1 MSRFWKSLRLV
12 AASALSLA
20 IGFLSRDLSAE
31 EDYQITNEVVLI
43 DVRVSPAKG
52 ENRAQIMFQLENR
65 STERIS
71 FGGITVADAGRS
83 RIVAS
88 LGNGTTTTLD
98 TIPVAPGEV
107 LSMDGEVLWIE
118 VDRLAGGLP
127 PDGTIDATVSLGV
140 AVIPISLTVEGTK
153 KLSN

>member
-12 AASALSLA
+12 AACAPSLA
-20 IGFLSRDLSAE
+20 IGFLSEDVRAE
-31 EDYQITNEVVLI
+31 EGYQVTNEVVLI

-71 FGGITVADAGRS
+71 FGGMTVADAGRS

-118 VDRLAGGLP
+118 VDELAGGLP
-127 PDGTIDATVSLGV
+127 PDGTIDATVNLGV

>member
-20 IGFLSRDLSAE
+20 IGFLSRDLRAE

-71 FGGITVADAGRS
+71 FGGMTVADAGRS

-118 VDRLAGGLP
+118 VDELAGGLP
-127 PDGTIDATVSLGV
+127 PDGTIDATVNLGV
-140 AVIPISLTVEGTK
+140 AVILISLTVEGTK

>member
-1 MSRFWKSLRLV
+1 MSQFWKSLRLV
-12 AASALSLA
+12 AACAPSLA
-20 IGFLSRDLSAE
+20 IGFLSEDVRAE
-31 EDYQITNEVVLI
+31 EGYQVTNEVVLI

-71 FGGITVADAGRS
+71 FGGMTVADAGRS

-118 VDRLAGGLP
+118 VDELAGGLP
-127 PDGTIDATVSLGV
+127 PDGTIDATVNLGV
-140 AVIPISLTVEGTK
+140 AVILISLTVEGTK

>member
-12 AASALSLA
+12 AACAPSLA
-20 IGFLSRDLSAE
+20 IGFLSEDVRAE
-31 EDYQITNEVVLI
+31 EGYQVTNEVVLI

-71 FGGITVADAGRS
+71 
-83 RIVAS
+83 

-107 LSMDGEVLWIE
+107 LSMDREVL
-118 VDRLAGGLP
+118 
-127 PDGTIDATVSLGV
+127 
-140 AVIPISLTVEGTK
+140 
-153 KLSN
+153 